1 MDFSQVYDI
10 YYQPVRRFISKMV
23 GDQWIADDL
32 TQDTFIKVQQNL
44 KSLKDPSKL
53 EPWIF
58 RIARNRCLD
67 YFRSGTIQNESYE
80 LKDGVKISIEPLAQI
95 QMEQQQMSRCVQ
107 DKIYLLPEPLRV
119 VLALADT
126 MDFTHR
132 EIANILNISVGNAK
146 VRLHRARKA
155 FKEILQQE
163 CTFEQDERS
172 VIVCL
177 PSAAADDKGQALGA
191 KTKPRETTKELT
203 TGPLQEEEV

>member
-23 GDQWIADDL
+23 EDQWIADDL
-32 TQDTFIKVQQNL
+32 TQDIFIKVQQNFNG
-44 KSLKDPSKL
+44 LKDPSKL

-67 YFRSGTIQNESYE
+67 YFRSGAIQNESHE
-80 LKDGVKISIEPLAQI
+80 LKDGVKTSIEPLAQI
-95 QMEQQQMSRCVQ
+95 QLEQQQMSRCVQ
-107 DKIYLLPEPLRV
+107 DKIYLLPESLRV

-155 FKEILQQE
+155 FKKILQQE

-172 VIVCL
+172 VLVCL
-177 PSAAADDKGQALGA
+177 PADAADDKGQALGA

-203 TGPLQEEEV
+203 TGEL

>member
-1 MDFSQVYDI
+1 MDFSEVYDI
-10 YYQPVRRFISKMV
+10 HYQPVRRFIFKMV
-23 GDQWIADDL
+23 GDQWIAEDL

-44 KSLKDPSKL
+44 KGLKDPSKL

-67 YFRSGTIQNESYE
+67 YFRSGAIQNESHE
-80 LKDGVKISIEPLAQI
+80 LKDGVKVSIEPLAQL

-107 DKIYLLPEPLRV
+107 DKITLLPEPLRV

-126 MDFTHR
+126 MDFTHQ
-132 EIANILNISVGNAK
+132 EIATILNINIGNAK

-155 FKEILQQE
+155 LKEILQQE
-163 CTFEQDERS
+163 CTFEQDDRS

-177 PSAAADDKGQALGA
+177 PAHAGDDKGQELCAEA
-191 KTKPRETTKELT
+191 RPRKKTKKSIKGKL
-203 TGPLQEEEV
+203 

>member
-1 MDFSQVYDI
+1 
-10 YYQPVRRFISKMV
+10 MV
-23 GDQWIADDL
+23 GDQWIAEDL

-44 KSLKDPSKL
+44 KGLKDPSKL

-67 YFRSGTIQNESYE
+67 YFRSGAIQNESHE
-80 LKDGVKISIEPLAQI
+80 LKDGVKLSIEPLAQI

-107 DKIYLLPEPLRV
+107 DKITLLPEPLRV

-126 MDFTHR
+126 MDFTHQ
-132 EIANILNISVGNAK
+132 EIATILNINIGNAK

-155 FKEILQQE
+155 LKEILQQE
-163 CTFEQDERS
+163 CTFEQDDRS

-177 PSAAADDKGQALGA
+177 PAHAGDDKGQELCAEA
-191 KTKPRETTKELT
+191 RPRKKTKKSIKGKL
-203 TGPLQEEEV
+203 

>member
-177 PSAAADDKGQALGA
+177 PAAAADDKGQALGA

>member
-1 MDFSQVYDI
+1 
-10 YYQPVRRFISKMV
+10 MV
-23 GDQWIADDL
+23 GDQWIAEDL

-44 KSLKDPSKL
+44 KGLKDPSKL

-58 RIARNRCLD
+58 RIARNRSLD
-67 YFRSGTIQNESYE
+67 YFRSGAIQNERYE
-80 LKDGVKISIEPLAQI
+80 LKDGVKPSVEPLAQI
-95 QMEQQQMSRCVQ
+95 RMERQQMSSCVQ

-132 EIANILNISVGNAK
+132 EIANILNISIGNAK

-177 PSAAADDKGQALGA
+177 PAAAADDKG
-191 KTKPRETTKELT
+191 
-203 TGPLQEEEV
+203 